1 MRRLFL
7 MAVPMVLA
15 LAACTVP
22 SSEPPAG
29 TGSPATSSA
38 SATATAGPGQPPSSA
53 PGSSETAPGSSDPS
67 DSAPTAGDDQ
77 PGRFSYLC
85 TSLDASPEVQ
95 LSSLAE
101 VWAATN
107 YTRMDSCDVTFEEDG
122 QFEPTPR
129 EAEAISTAAQQG
141 VAADDGLATMLDIL
155 RLCTRISDETGP
167 GGFAEASE
175 GTLLAAAEFCPDAP
189 QGKIIAAWAEGTRVG
204 DGTHMAGGNQEP
216 GGWQLIKPAVATGG
230 CTWSITGQDGSIV
243 ASGGLTEA
251 GNPVELKPGQ
261 KFTSDK
267 CGIWGKMY

>member
-7 MAVPMVLA
+7 MAVPMVMA
-15 LAACTVP
+15 LAACTLP
-22 SSEPPAG
+22 SSEPTAG
-29 TGSPATSSA
+29 TSSPATNSA
-38 SATATAGPGQPPSSA
+38 SATAGPGQPPSSA
-53 PGSSETAPGSSDPS
+53 PGSSESGPASSEPS
-67 DSAPTAGDDQ
+67 DGDPAAGDDE

-107 YTRMDSCDVTFEEDG
+107 YTRMDSCGVTFEGGG
-122 QFEPTPR
+122 QFDPTPR
-129 EAEAISTAAQQG
+129 EAEAISTAAPQG

-167 GGFAEASE
+167 GGFEEASKS
-175 GTLLAAAEFCPDAP
+175 TLVAAAEFCPDAP

-204 DGTHMAGGNQEP
+204 DGTHVAGENLEP
-216 GGWQLIKPAVATGG
+216 GGLQLIRPGAAAAE
-230 CTWSITGQDGSIV
+230 CTWSVSSQDGSFV
-243 ASGGLTEA
+243 AGGGLSEA
-251 GNPVELKPGQ
+251 GNRVELKPGQ